1 MVPISG
7 DLIAKRIANGA
18 NKKWV
23 SGNLLTH
30 LEACSP
36 VS

>member
-23 SGNLLTH
+23 SGVLLTH
-30 LEACSP
+30 LEAYSP
-36 VS
+36 TT